1 MAKIFLTG
9 ITGFLGSNIASYLIK
24 QGHSV
29 LAIHRPQSSL
39 KLCENYLDKVGWIEQ
54 TVDNSWIQ
62 HVIDAAPDVIIHAA
76 WLGVGHYERD
86 NWESQFKNIDFLKT
100 ILTIAGKVKTSKVI
114 ALGSQAEYGVYNGCV
129 NESQPLN
136 AFEAYGCVKIICA
149 ELVKQYCNYHK
160 INWYW
165 LRLFSFF
172 GENEADAWLI
182 PSLVKKILYS
192 ESMDLTLGEQKYTYL
207 YVDDLGLAINKII
220 MGDGKAGIY
229 NISGKNLISIK
240 NLIEHIRD
248 KINSSFKL
256 NFGKLSYRANQSMH
270 MQGDSSKFINEF
282 GEFEVSDFETSM
294 ANTIK
299 HLATKFNGQ
308 RNEGI

>member
-1 MAKIFLTG
+1 MAKVFITG
-9 ITGFLGSNIASYLIK
+9 ITGFLGSSIAGYLVK

-29 LAIHRPQSSL
+29 SAIYRRQSSL
-39 KLCENYLDKVGWIEQ
+39 KLCESYFDEVKWIIQ
-54 TVDNSWIQ
+54 TDDDSWIH
-62 HVIDAAPDVIIHAA
+62 HVIDMAPKVIIHAA
-76 WLGVGHYERD
+76 WLGVEHHERD
-86 NWESQFKNIDFLKT
+86 NWESQLNNINFLKT
-100 ILTIAGKVKTSKVI
+100 ILTIAGKVKADKFI
-114 ALGSQAEYGVYNGCV
+114 ALGSQAEYGVYNGCI

-136 AFEAYGCVKIICA
+136 AVEAYGCVKVICS

-182 PSLVKKILYS
+182 PSLVKKVLHN
-192 ESMDLTLGEQKYTYL
+192 ESMDLTPGEQKYTYL
-207 YVDDLGLAINKII
+207 YVDDLGLAVNKII
-220 MGDGKAGIY
+220 AYNGLTGFY
-229 NISGKNLISIK
+229 NISGKKLITIK
-240 NLIEHIRD
+240 SLIEGIRD

-256 NFGKLSYRANQSMH
+256 NFGKLSYRENQSMH

-294 ANTIK
+294 DNTIK
-299 HLATKFNGQ
+299 HLVTKFNGQ
-308 RNEGI
+308 QNESI